1 MFYTE
6 EDAKEFIAENDVKFV
21 RLAFCDI
28 FGTQKNVSI
37 MPTELDRALKT
48 GIPIDA
54 SAIPG
59 FGSVEQSD
67 LFLKPCVSTLS
78 PLPWRP
84 SHGRV
89 VRFYCDVTY
98 PDGRPFELCS
108 RTLLKNAIARARKA
122 GLSCNIGAECEFYL
136 FKTDEDG
143 KPTDVPLDNG
153 TYMCIAPED
162 RAENIR
168 REICL
173 TLEEMGILPESS
185 HHEQGPGQNEIDFR
199 YSDPLSSADNVT
211 TFRSVV
217 RTVAARNGLYA
228 SFDPKPLD
236 GFAGNGFH
244 INISPAADGIEEKKF
259 SQTEHLM
266 AGILEHICEMCAF
279 LNPTAESYRRLG
291 NSKSPRYVSW
301 AYQNRSQLIR
311 IPAPCGDGT
320 ERFELRSPDSGAN
333 PYIAYALLI
342 HAGLDGIE
350 NGTPLP
356 EPVTRNMYELGKE
369 EKQNYQYLPRSLGEA
384 LLIAADS
391 EFIRKYLPEKLIEGY
406 RQRNEH

>member
-6 EDAKEFIAENDVKFV
+6 DDAKEFIAENDVKFI

-37 MPTELDRALKT
+37 MPTELERAFKI
-48 GIPIDA
+48 GIPFDA
-54 SAIPG
+54 SSIQG
-59 FGSVEQSD
+59 FGSIEQSD
-67 LFLKPCVSTLS
+67 LFLRPSASTLS
-78 PLPWRP
+78 LLPWRP

-89 VRFYCDVTY
+89 VRFYCDVVY

-108 RTLLKNAIARARKA
+108 RTILKNAIARAKKA
-122 GLSCNIGAECEFYL
+122 GLSCNVGAECEFYL
-136 FKTDEDG
+136 FKTDEQG
-143 KPTDVPLDNG
+143 NPTDVPLDNG

-162 RAENIR
+162 KAENIR

-185 HHEQGPGQNEIDFR
+185 HHEQGPGQNEVDFR

-228 SFDPKPLD
+228 SFAPKPLD
-236 GFAGNGFH
+236 DHAGNGFH
-244 INISPAADGIEEKKF
+244 INISPSSHGIEEKKF
-259 SQTEHLM
+259 EHTEHLM
-266 AGILEHICEMCAF
+266 AGILDHICEMSAF
-279 LNPTAESYRRLG
+279 LNPTVSSYRRLG
-291 NSKSPRYVSW
+291 NSRSPRYVSW
-301 AYQNRSQLIR
+301 SYQNRSQLIR
-311 IPAPCGDGT
+311 IPAPCGDDT
-320 ERFELRSPDSGAN
+320 ERFELRSPDSEAN
-333 PYIAYALLI
+333 PYIAYALLM

-350 NGTPLP
+350 NNTPLP
-356 EPVTRNMYELGKE
+356 PPIMRNMYELGSE
-369 EKQNYQYLPRSLGEA
+369 EKQNFKRLPRSLEEA

-406 RQRNEH
+406 RKRHDH